1 MLRYDFVTRIYQS
14 INETFLQCT
23 TYERHDIADILLILA
38 LNTNQSINES
48 INIKNLPA
56 SVLNK
61 KDKNEETAKL
71 I

>member
-1 MLRYDFVTRIYQS
+1 MLRYDFVTGIYQS

-23 TYERHDIADILLILA
+23 TYERHEIADILIMLA
-38 LNTNQSINES
+38 LNTNQSINQS
-48 INIKNLPA
+48 MNLPA

-61 KDKNEETAKL
+61 KDRNEETTKL

>member
-23 TYERHDIADILLILA
+23 TYERHEIADILIMLA
-38 LNTNQSINES
+38 LNTNQSINQS
-48 INIKNLPA
+48 MNLPA

-61 KDKNEETAKL
+61 KDRNEETTKL

>member
-23 TYERHDIADILLILA
+23 TYERHDIADILLMLA
-38 LNTNQSINES
+38 LNTNQSINQS
-48 INIKNLPA
+48 MNLPA

-61 KDKNEETAKL
+61 KDRNEETTKL